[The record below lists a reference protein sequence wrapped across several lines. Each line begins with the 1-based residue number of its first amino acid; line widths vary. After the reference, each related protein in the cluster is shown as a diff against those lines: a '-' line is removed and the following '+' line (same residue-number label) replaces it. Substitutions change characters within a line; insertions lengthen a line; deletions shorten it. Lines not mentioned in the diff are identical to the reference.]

1 MKEDNK
7 IDPMEELSKIL
18 AEQLSKEI
26 DREIIKS
33 LKPYIRQSKIESIL
47 KKIDEKKKTD

>member
-1 MKEDNK
+1 MDK

-18 AEQLSKEI
+18 AEQLSREI
-26 DREIIKS
+26 DREIVKS

-47 KKIDEKKKTD
+47 KKIEKKKTD

>member
-33 LKPYIRQSKIESIL
+33 LKPYLRCLTLSYKFGYRLQK
-47 KKIDEKKKTD
+47 